1 LEPAHRGAD
10 HREHLARHLLLIAAV
25 HGSAAPDDAVVDDV
39 YVVRI
44 LLVRVHVLGAR
55 VHLDLELLRE
65 HREPV
70 HAREPPAHVAVEFT
84 PHEF

>member
-1 LEPAHRGAD
+1 MEPAHRGAD

-25 HGSAAPDDAVVDDV
+25 HGVAAPDHAVVGDV
-39 YVVRI
+39 YAVLI
-44 LLVRVHVLGAR
+44 LLFVYVLGAR